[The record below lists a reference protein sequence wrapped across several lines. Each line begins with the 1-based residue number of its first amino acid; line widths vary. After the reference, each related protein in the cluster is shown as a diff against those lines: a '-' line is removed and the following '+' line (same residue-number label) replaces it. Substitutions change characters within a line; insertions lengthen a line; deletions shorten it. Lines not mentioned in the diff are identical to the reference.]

1 MTFNEEIKELFKN
14 FEVDGIQIPVEFIR
28 YKGDKETFIT
38 FQEVS
43 NTPIYNCDNEC
54 EYSIKQFDFDIY
66 TKGNYLNI
74 LKAVK
79 KKLKDNEWSW
89 ISDSADMYETDT
101 KYYHKTAT
109 FEKEQYKE

>member
-1 MTFNEEIKELFKN
+1 M
-14 FEVDGIQIPVEFIR
+14 
-28 YKGDKETFIT
+28 
-38 FQEVS
+38 
-43 NTPIYNCDNEC
+43 
-54 EYSIKQFDFDIY
+54 FDIY